1 MFDLEAL
8 IADCRTAVS
17 DADPRGAIREVLA
30 RTVAKPDDVAAA
42 LGKDEGGISV
52 LYNADDLTILN
63 VIWAPKMCLFPHD
76 HRMWAAIGIYG
87 GAEANT
93 LYRRGEE
100 RLQPAGGRM
109 LDVGDVFG
117 LGADAIHSVD
127 NPRTVFT
134 GAIHIY
140 GGAEANTLYRRGEE
154 RLQPAGGRMLDVG
167 DVFGLGADAIHS
179 VDNPRT
185 VFTGAIHIYGGDFV
199 NQPRSQWDP
208 DTLLEE
214 PYDVEMVRQRFAQA
228 NEDWRQQLGTDL
240 DETTT

>member
-140 GGAEANTLYRRGEE
+140 GG
-154 RLQPAGGRMLDVG
+154 D
-167 DVFGLGADAIHS
+167 F
-179 VDNPRT
+179 
-185 VFTGAIHIYGGDFV
+185 FT
-199 NQPRSQWDP
+199 QPRSEWSGVP
-208 DTLLEE
+208 YEE
-214 PYDVEMVRQRFAQA
+214 QPYDVERTLAHFEAA
-228 NEDWRQQLGTDL
+228 NVEAGLA
-240 DETTT
+240 